1 VKALTAAAVLLFAL
15 VACRAEG
22 ATPADPGFD
31 GIETTLDQVEAEV
44 AEP

>member
-1 VKALTAAAVLLFAL
+1 MKALTAAVVLLFSL
-15 VACRAEG
+15 MGCRAED